1 MERTITL
8 TEEEI
13 DCFNAYLESE
23 KVDIAFGNS
32 DWCAIYRK
40 IVGDKVSDYA
50 RERIIR
56 YSDNEY

>member
-8 TEEEI
+8 TDEEI

-32 DWCAIYRK
+32 DWCSIYHK
-40 IVGDKVSDYA
+40 IVGDKVSDLCK
-50 RERIIR
+50 R
-56 YSDNEY
+56 

>member
-32 DWCAIYRK
+32 DWCSIYHK
-40 IVGDKVSDYA
+40 IVGSKVSNYA
-50 RERIIR
+50 RDKMDKYFR
-56 YSDNEY
+56 N